1 MVFTLVYIEKS
12 CKKQLHVAP
21 LANNIFIFLK
31 ELRGA
36 LESRDPNV
44 KNNKSNAPIHSLVLY
59 KLMGKKKKEE
69 RMRYLVTLLTYA
81 KVDVNLMNGDGQTP
95 LHLAVMVGGCSVAII

>member
-1 MVFTLVYIEKS
+1 ME
-12 CKKQLHVAP
+12 AP
-21 LANNIFIFLK
+21 LLARLLYGTIYFIFCLIFK

-36 LESRDPNV
+36 LAGRDPNA
-44 KNNKSNAPIHSLVLY
+44 KNSKNNAPIHSLVQY

-69 RMRYLVTLLTYA
+69 RMHYLVTLLTYA